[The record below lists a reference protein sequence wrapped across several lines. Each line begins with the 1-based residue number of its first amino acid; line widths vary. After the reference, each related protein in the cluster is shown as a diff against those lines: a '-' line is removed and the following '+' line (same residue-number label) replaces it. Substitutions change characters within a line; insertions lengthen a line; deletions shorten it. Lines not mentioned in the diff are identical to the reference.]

1 MRGPTLRG
9 VHHYAAQCLRLQ
21 SYLEAPGDG
30 RSRPRIPAA
39 VLLWSILAGL
49 LLRRGAF
56 YAIEAL
62 VSSSARR
69 ALPVSRVFGDDALRY
84 FTERL
89 SPAPTRA
96 ALAAV
101 LHRAK
106 RNKAFEGCRFVGLA
120 LDGTAGGRR
129 RKSSCCLCRPYR
141 NALREIVGYRHH
153 LVLAVVVGGDLT
165 LPVDVEPYGPG
176 DSEYAAA
183 QRLLRRLRARLG
195 ARFIDYVVVDGEFAT
210 APFLHLAGELGWP
223 VVARLKEN
231 LPELWAA
238 AQRRFRCQPP
248 HLAFR
253 DGPERVELWDA
264 DDFDPWETLRW
275 ESVRV
280 IRYRQHPSQSETVE
294 AYWLTNLS
302 SRQIS
307 RRCLYA
313 MAKSRWQIENQG
325 FNDAKNRYGLEHLCD
340 HHPES
345 MLIIWL
351 LTCLALTIER
361 LYRLR
366 HLHRGTHPVLA
377 AITLWQCFWLS
388 LTVPIPHNTS

>member
-1 MRGPTLRG
+1 VSGPTLRG
-9 VHHYAAQCLRLQ
+9 LHHYAARCLRLQ
-21 SYLEAPGDG
+21 PYLQSPGDG
-30 RSRPRIPAA
+30 RGRPRIPAA
-39 VLLWSILAGL
+39 ALLWSILAGV
-49 LLRRGAF
+49 LLRRSAF
-56 YAIEAL
+56 SAIEAL

-106 RNKAFEGCRFVGLA
+106 RNKAFAGCRFVGLA

-129 RKSSCCLCRPYR
+129 RKSACGLCRPYR

-165 LPVDVEPYGPG
+165 LPIDVEPYGPG

-195 ARFIDYVVVDGEFAT
+195 ARFIDYVVVDGGFAT

-231 LPELWAA
+231 LPELLGA
-238 AQRRFRCQPP
+238 AQRRFRSQPP
-248 HLAFR
+248 HLNFR
-253 DGPERVELWDA
+253 DGAERVELWDT

-275 ESVRV
+275 ETVRV
-280 IRYRQHPSQSETVE
+280 IRYRQHLPQGEVVE
-294 AYWLTNLS
+294 AYWLTNLPS
-302 SRQIS
+302 PQIS

-345 MLIIWL
+345 LLSVWL

-366 HLHRGTHPVLA
+366 HLHRGTHPLLA
-377 AITLWQCFWLS
+377 AITLWQRFWLS
-388 LTVPIPHNTS
+388 LAAPIPHNTS

>member
-1 MRGPTLRG
+1 VSGPTLRG
-9 VHHYAAQCLRLQ
+9 VYHYAAKCLRLQ
-21 SYLEAPGDG
+21 SYLESPGDG
-30 RSRPRIPAA
+30 RCRPRLPAS
-39 VLLWSILAGL
+39 VLLWSMLAGL

-62 VSSSARR
+62 VGSSARR

-120 LDGTAGGRR
+120 LDGSAGGRR
-129 RKSSCCLCRPYR
+129 RKSSCGLCRPYR
-141 NALREIVGYRHH
+141 NALHEIVGYRHH

-231 LPELWAA
+231 LPELLRA
-238 AQRRFRCQPP
+238 AQRRFRSQPP
-248 HLAFR
+248 HLSFR
-253 DGPERVELWDA
+253 DGAERVELWDA

-275 ESVRV
+275 ETVRV
-280 IRYRQHPSQSETVE
+280 IRYRQHQPQGEIVE
-294 AYWLTNLS
+294 AYWLTNLP

-345 MLIIWL
+345 MLIVWL

-366 HLHRGTHPVLA
+366 HLHRGTHPVLP
-377 AITLWQCFWLS
+377 AINLWQRFWLS
-388 LTVPIPHNTS
+388 LAVPVPHNTS